1 MQRTNPELHVA
12 SQNPSWRSS
21 TLDQTHQPRSS
32 EINAALHLLRLRRR
46 IGESDDDRG
55 WRVGRN
61 VVVVMVVRGRENLES
76 KVRSDY
82 VVL

>member
-21 TLDQTHQPRSS
+21 TLDQTHQSLHQHHLSS
-32 EINAALHLLRLRRR
+32 PPLLRLRRR

-55 WRVGRN
+55 WRIGRN